1 MRIGE
6 SSDVDDI
13 KVLLDHCDLRSVEE
27 VVRIV
32 EFYYPSHIIPQ
43 KTFYALQELFDENSV
58 VSFSPEN

>member
-1 MRIGE
+1 M
-6 SSDVDDI
+6 DDI
-13 KVLLDHCDLRSVEE
+13 KVLLDHCDLRSVEEVEE